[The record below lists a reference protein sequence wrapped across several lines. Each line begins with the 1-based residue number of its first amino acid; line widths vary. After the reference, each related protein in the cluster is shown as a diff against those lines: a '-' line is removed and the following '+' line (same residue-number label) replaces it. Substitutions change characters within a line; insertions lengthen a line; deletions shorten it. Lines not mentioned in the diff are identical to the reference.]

1 MINREQIE
9 DTKEALGVSVASV
22 QVVDTL
28 NQSLAELGINVRWQR
43 TRATQLGGERV
54 PGEA

>member
-1 MINREQIE
+1 MLGVINSEQLE

-28 NQSLAELGINVRWQR
+28 NQSLAELGINVRWQS
-43 TRATQLGGERV
+43 TRSVRCGD
-54 PGEA
+54 